1 MEKDKTP
8 PIITTLYKGKIQI
21 KFYPDSHQY
30 WISVNG
36 KKFERKSGV
45 TTFIGIK
52 DKSKA
57 LMTWQQQLITDF
69 LLGKLDA
76 KVKIDEDLIV
86 EAVMLSDA
94 TRDTAA
100 DIGKEIHAWCE
111 NYIRFKL
118 KQPGFTSMPDIPNF
132 PEAVTGVNSF
142 LEWEKKHKVKFLSTE
157 TIVYSMKHDYVGI
170 EDVTFIAD
178 DILCDGDFKSS
189 NGLYNG
195 VRLQTAAYAKARM
208 EDGGKKSEG
217 RWAIRLSKY
226 SEEEYMK
233 KEHRKKE
240 IKMAIAR
247 IQNKEFKDY
256 DIKPYLVFEAKF
268 LDNEKRHLDRDFE
281 AFLNAKSLFEWDK
294 ETDPYYNGE
303 NW

>member
-1 MEKDKTP
+1 M
-8 PIITTLYKGKIQI
+8 YKGKVEI

-30 WISVNG
+30 WVSAKG
-36 KKFERKSGV
+36 EKFTRKSGV
-45 TTFIGIK
+45 TTCIGIK

-57 LMTWQQQLITDF
+57 LMVWQQQLITEF
-69 LLGKLDA
+69 LLGKLDS

-100 DIGKEIHAWCE
+100 DIGKEIHDWCE
-111 NYIRFKL
+111 RYIRFKL
-118 KQPGFTSMPDIPNF
+118 KQPGFTEIPDIPNF

-142 LEWEKKHKVKFLSTE
+142 LEWEKKHKVKFHSTE
-157 TIVYSMKHDYVGI
+157 TIVYSLKHDYVGI
-170 EDVTFIAD
+170 EDVTFTAD
-178 DILCDGDFKSS
+178 GLFCDGDFKSS

-195 VRLQTAAYAKARM
+195 VRMQTAAYAMARM

-217 RWAIRLSKY
+217 RWAIRLSKF
-226 SEEEYMK
+226 SEADYMT
-233 KEHRKKE
+233 KELRKKE
-240 IKMAIAR
+240 IKRAIAR
-247 IQNKEFKDY
+247 IQGKEFKDY
-256 DIKPYLVFEAKF
+256 EFKPYQVFEAKF
-268 LDNEKRHLDRDFE
+268 LDNEKSHLERDFQ
-281 AFLNAKSLFEWDK
+281 AFLNAKALYEWDK